1 MNIVRELRKKKGI
14 QQKELALAI
23 GVSAPTVS
31 DWELNRKDPT
41 GERLKKLAEYFGVD
55 ELVVL
60 GKGNVVGIPEP
71 WVPLDPKIAGES
83 ETSQILQYIVNRLD
97 QKTQS
102 PEMTI
107 VTEMMGKMTR
117 EQQKQVVAVMRA
129 VFPDIVV
136 KTTNK

>member
-60 GKGNVVGIPEP
+60 GKGNVVGSPEP

-117 EQQKQVVAVMRA
+117 DQQKQVVAVMKA
-129 VFPDIVV
+129 MFPDILE
-136 KTTNK
+136 KATNK